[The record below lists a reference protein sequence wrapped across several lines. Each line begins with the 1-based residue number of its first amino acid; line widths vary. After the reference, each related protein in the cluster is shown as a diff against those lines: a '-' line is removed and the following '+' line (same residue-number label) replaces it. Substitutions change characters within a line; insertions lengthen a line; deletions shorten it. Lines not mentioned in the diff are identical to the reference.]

1 MRINPV
7 LRLHIVLC
15 FSCLMIIQS
24 VCSQNTKA
32 ISYKQ
37 PDGIWAVAWS
47 PDDRYIALGGDDST
61 LYLYNSKDYTLHKSF
76 RANSMIKGM
85 NWHPDG
91 KILAIA
97 NMKGIQLFNI
107 TTEKLSTLE
116 HITTGARAIGWNYN
130 GELLG
135 LADGRGILQIMNK
148 EGKLL
153 KSIPKHNNHSYL
165 TIDWHPSKNIIVA
178 ASDDIVVFDTSGK
191 QYAFIK
197 HRKEH
202 TAVLTAKW
210 HPSGEFFATGDY
222 GHENEDIPTLLQFWK
237 QDGTLIKEMK
247 GSKAEYRNIRW
258 NKDGSLLATAS
269 DALRVWTKEGVLID
283 SGKRDYILW
292 GISWNPANNLIV
304 TTNFGSHVDLWTTK
318 AKLVKQIE

>member
-1 MRINPV
+1 MKIKSTLLFHSV
-7 LRLHIVLC
+7 LL
-15 FSCLMIIQS
+15 FSWLLITQNA
-24 VCSQNTKA
+24 CSQNKSKTSIK
-32 ISYKQ
+32 K
-37 PDGIWAVAWS
+37 PDGIWAVAWN
-47 PDDRYIALGGDDST
+47 PTNNYIAIGGDDSI
-61 LYLYNSKDYTLHKSF
+61 LYLYNSKNYSLYKSF

-97 NMKGIQLFNI
+97 NMKGVQLFDI

-116 HITTGARAIGWNYN
+116 HITTGGRAIGWNHN
-130 GELLG
+130 GQLLG

-148 EGKLL
+148 EGQVL

-165 TIDWHPSKNIIVA
+165 TIDWHPSKNVIVA

-202 TAVLTAKW
+202 TGVLTAKW
-210 HPSGEFFATGDY
+210 HPSGDFFATGDY
-222 GHENEDIPTLLQFWK
+222 GHENEGIPTLLQFWK
-237 QDGTLIKEMK
+237 HDGTLLKEMK
-247 GSKAEYRNIRW
+247 GSKAEYRNISW
-258 NKDGSLLATAS
+258 NKDGSQLATAS
-269 DALRVWTKEGVLID
+269 DALRVWTKDGVLID
-283 SGKRDYILW
+283 SGKRDYNLW
-292 GISWNPANNLIV
+292 GISWNPANDLIV
-304 TTNFGSHVDLWTTK
+304 TTNFGSHVDLWTIK